1 MGGIF
6 EGTEVIPIDQI
17 VGESVSNL
25 RNRNKGGDRHGG
37 SQNPVVEQLDKII
50 VLLGRLAFQPDNI
63 QIPPKVYSIDLT
75 QIITDA
81 PLGMTRIANSI
92 TFLKPDADFMV
103 KFGVLINGNEVI
115 MTESKKIPLGRDT
128 VINGVIIQDI
138 YYTTTGAAGAN
149 PVEVFAAW
157 I

>member
-6 EGTEVIPIDQI
+6 DRIEVIPIDQI
-17 VGESVSNL
+17 IGKSVSNL
-25 RNRNKGGDRHGG
+25 KNQVPQTSIEEK
-37 SQNPVVEQLDKII
+37 LDKLI
-50 VLLGRLAFQPDNI
+50 VLMGRLAFQPDNI

-75 QIITDA
+75 QTIKDA
-81 PLGMTRIANSI
+81 PMGMTRIANSI
-92 TFLKPDADFMV
+92 TFLKPDVDFTV
-103 KFGVLINGNEVI
+103 KFGVLVNGNEVI

-138 YYTTTGAAGAN
+138 YYTTTGVTGAN
-149 PVEVFAAW
+149 PVEIFAAW